1 MSFKQDLVAM
11 FDKEMDRLIALQKEE
26 ISRLNA
32 AHRLATETL
41 TAEHQAEMSK
51 IMGKIRNY
59 AQTEDTNKFQ
69 KRTIASLTAEISTM
83 QGTMT
88 TLEKRL
94 KQASEE
100 LRYLKQAGICQ
111 APVSPLEP
119 EPSTVKKSE
128 PVQEK
133 LPVKE
138 EAQEVQETEQVPEED
153 DEPELI
159 PVVLNSGTY
168 FWDPDTH
175 DLYEYISDEEAGEI
189 VGLIKSVKI
198 KNQIYYLDTTD
209 NNFYE
214 ITEDNNIGK
223 RVGQIVDRKAVFK
236 I

>member
-1 MSFKQDLVAM
+1 MSFKQDVVAL
-11 FDKEMDRLIALQKEE
+11 FDKEMDRLISLQKDE
-26 ISRLNA
+26 IARLNA
-32 AHRLATETL
+32 AHHLAMETL

-51 IMGKIRNY
+51 IMGKLRNY

-83 QGTMT
+83 QGNMT

-100 LRYLKQAGICQ
+100 LRYLKQAGIRQ
-111 APVSPLEP
+111 APVTS
-119 EPSTVKKSE
+119 SE
-128 PVQEK
+128 PVAVIPLVPVEPVLAAEPSPVEK
-133 LPVKE
+133 PEQIPEEVK
-138 EAQEVQETEQVPEED
+138 EED

>member
-32 AHRLATETL
+32 AHHLATETL

-51 IMGKIRNY
+51 IMGKLRNY

-100 LRYLKQAGICQ
+100 LRYLKQAGIRQ
-111 APVSPLEP
+111 APLEP
-119 EPSTVKKSE
+119 VAPVPSTV
-128 PVQEK
+128 EK
-133 LPVKE
+133 AEPVKE
-138 EAQEVQETEQVPEED
+138 EAQEAQEPEQVQEVQEED

>member
-1 MSFKQDLVAM
+1 MSFKQDVVAL
-11 FDKEMDRLIALQKEE
+11 FDKEMDRLISLQKDE
-26 ISRLNA
+26 IARLNA
-32 AHRLATETL
+32 AHHLAMETL

-51 IMGKIRNY
+51 IMGKLRNY

-83 QGTMT
+83 QGNMT

-100 LRYLKQAGICQ
+100 LRYLKQAGIRQ
-111 APVSPLEP
+111 APVTSSDPPVPVEP
-119 EPSTVKKSE
+119 VLAAEPSPVEKSE
-128 PVQEK
+128 PIPEE
-133 LPVKE
+133 VK
-138 EAQEVQETEQVPEED
+138 EED